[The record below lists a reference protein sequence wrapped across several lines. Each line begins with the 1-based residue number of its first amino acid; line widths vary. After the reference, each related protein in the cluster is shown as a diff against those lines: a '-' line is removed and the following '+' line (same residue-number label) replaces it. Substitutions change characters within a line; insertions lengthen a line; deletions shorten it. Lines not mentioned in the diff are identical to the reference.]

1 MADGVGK
8 TVAFLATYV
17 EELVRLQKPT
27 LEAVLKS
34 NRAKQVKEWKAA
46 QNFWERKRQTL
57 TVEQQNLF
65 EDWEFVLCNMSTLE
79 TVAFLPRLQRCFQR
93 VESFFTE
100 QKGALQKVGAR
111 NLQLALRSRHMSQ
124 FPTATFVRM
133 FLERYLESFAPEQ
146 SEVISVWEAQLCQ
159 ISAEAQEQARRSC
172 ALAFARLQD
181 FFAKFAKDILE
192 LQKEN
197 FRDVVMS
204 KQSQKYAEW
213 MQAKNFFVRHFE
225 LLTVEE
231 KELLEDWE
239 LVLCEMS
246 TLETVAFLPRLQR
259 CFQRVE
265 SFFTEQKGALQKVG
279 ARNLQLAL
287 RSLHMLQ
294 FPTSTFVRVFL
305 ERYSE
310 SFTPEQSEIIAMWEA
325 QFCQISAEAQER
337 ARRSCAQAFLRLQEF
352 FAKFAKDILEL
363 QKENLRDVVMSN
375 PAHRHPEW
383 MRAQK
388 FFLRQ
393 HPLLTVEERDLLD
406 DWELV
411 LCEMSTLETVAFLP
425 RLQRCFQ
432 RVESFFTEQKGAL
445 QKVGARNLQLAL
457 RSLHMLQ
464 FPTSTFVRVFLERYS
479 ESFTPEQSEIIAM
492 WEAQFC
498 QISAEAQ
505 ERARRSCAQA
515 FLRLQEF
522 FAKFAKDILELQKE
536 NLRDVVMS
544 NQAHSHAEWWHAQNF
559 FRRQHPLLTVE
570 EKDLLEDWE
579 LVLCEM
585 STLETVAFLP
595 RLQRCFQRV

>member
-1 MADGVGK
+1 MADGVRK

-34 NRAKQVKEWKAA
+34 NRANQVKEWKAA

-100 QKGALQKVGAR
+100 QGGALQKVGAR
-111 NLQLALRSRHMSQ
+111 NLQLALRS
-124 FPTATFVRM
+124 P
-133 FLERYLESFAPEQ
+133 
-146 SEVISVWEAQLCQ
+146 
-159 ISAEAQEQARRSC
+159 
-172 ALAFARLQD
+172 
-181 FFAKFAKDILE
+181 
-192 LQKEN
+192 
-197 FRDVVMS
+197 
-204 KQSQKYAEW
+204 
-213 MQAKNFFVRHFE
+213 
-225 LLTVEE
+225 
-231 KELLEDWE
+231 
-239 LVLCEMS
+239 
-246 TLETVAFLPRLQR
+246 
-259 CFQRVE
+259 
-265 SFFTEQKGALQKVG
+265 
-279 ARNLQLAL
+279 
-287 RSLHMLQ
+287 HMLQ

-305 ERYSE
+305 ERYLE
-310 SFTPEQSEIIAMWEA
+310 SFTPEQSEVISVWEA
-325 QFCQISAEAQER
+325 QLCQISAEAQER

-352 FAKFAKDILEL
+352 FAKFAKDILDL

-375 PAHRHPEW
+375 QAHSHPEW
-383 MRAQK
+383 MRARN
-388 FFLRQ
+388 FFVRQ

-432 RVESFFTEQKGAL
+432 RVESFFTEQGGAL

-457 RSLHMLQ
+457 RSPHMLQ
-464 FPTSTFVRVFLERYS
+464 FPTSTFVRFFLERYL
-479 ESFTPEQSEIIAM
+479 ESFTPEQSEVISV
-492 WEAQFC
+492 WEAQLC

-522 FAKFAKDILELQKE
+522 FAKFAKDILDLQKE

-544 NQAHSHAEWWHAQNF
+544 NQAHSHAEWMHAQNF
-559 FRRQHPLLTVE
+559 FRASASLADSRRKRLAGRLGICALRDVHSGDCGFSAPSP
-570 EKDLLEDWE
+570 
-579 LVLCEM
+579 EM
-585 STLETVAFLP
+585 LP
-595 RLQRCFQRV
+595 TC

>member
-1 MADGVGK
+1 MADGVRK

-34 NRAKQVKEWKAA
+34 NRANQVKEWKAA

-65 EDWEFVLCNMSTLE
+65 EDWEFVLC
-79 TVAFLPRLQRCFQR
+79 
-93 VESFFTE
+93 
-100 QKGALQKVGAR
+100 
-111 NLQLALRSRHMSQ
+111 
-124 FPTATFVRM
+124 
-133 FLERYLESFAPEQ
+133 
-146 SEVISVWEAQLCQ
+146 
-159 ISAEAQEQARRSC
+159 
-172 ALAFARLQD
+172 
-181 FFAKFAKDILE
+181 
-192 LQKEN
+192 
-197 FRDVVMS
+197 
-204 KQSQKYAEW
+204 
-213 MQAKNFFVRHFE
+213 
-225 LLTVEE
+225 
-231 KELLEDWE
+231 
-239 LVLCEMS
+239 EMS

-265 SFFTEQKGALQKVG
+265 SFFTEQGGALQKVG

-287 RSLHMLQ
+287 RSPHMLQ

-305 ERYSE
+305 ERYLE
-310 SFTPEQSEIIAMWEA
+310 SFTPEQSEVISVWEA
-325 QFCQISAEAQER
+325 QLCQSSAEAQER

-352 FAKFAKDILEL
+352 FAKFAKDILDL

-375 PAHRHPEW
+375 QAHSHPEW
-383 MRAQK
+383 MRARN
-388 FFLRQ
+388 FFVRQ

-432 RVESFFTEQKGAL
+432 RVESFFTEQGGAL

-457 RSLHMLQ
+457 RSPHMLQ
-464 FPTSTFVRVFLERYS
+464 FPTSTFVRFFLGRYL
-479 ESFTPEQSEIIAM
+479 ESFTPEQSEVISV
-492 WEAQFC
+492 WEAQLC

-522 FAKFAKDILELQKE
+522 FAKFAKDILDLQKE

-544 NQAHSHAEWWHAQNF
+544 NQAHSHAEWMCARNF
-559 FRRQHPLLTVE
+559 FVRQHPLLTVDE
-570 EKDLLEDWE
+570 RDLLEDWE
-579 LVLCEM
+579 FVLCEM

-595 RLQRCFQRV
+595 RLQRCFQRVESFFTEQKGALQKVGARNLQLALRSPHMLQFPTSTCVRVFLERYLESFTPEQSEVIAVWEAQLCQISAEAQERARRSCAQAFLRLQEFFAKFAKDILDLQKENLRDVVMSNQAHSHPEWMHGNFFCVSIPC